1 MALNID
7 DIRIEEKRFSILQEI
22 RDFAIIF
29 IVIVC
34 FGWLFINAQL
44 LVIIVDD
51 IVNKTS
57 VSANDI
63 TLSSTKKT
71 INIASVEKKEKKK
84 N

>member
-22 RDFAIIF
+22 RDFSIIF
-29 IVIVC
+29 IVIVG

-44 LVIIVDD
+44 LVIIFDD

-63 TLSSTKKT
+63 TLSSPKKI
-71 INIASVEKKEKKK
+71 INIASMEKKEKKQ